1 MAQVVHS
8 RSLLSVETLWEAY
21 LHDRSPERANALLV
35 HYLPLVRFAALRIS
49 RRWCGFRRADF
60 DDLIQFGAMGLR
72 TAVASFDPLRGVKFE
87 TYCARRIHGAMLDG
101 IKSQE
106 WAPREER
113 RKLAC
118 LAAAHTCSRMET
130 GLPAGEDTLAARVGV
145 CTDEVHKLERAAA
158 SLVRVS
164 LGGGASSDEGPA
176 LHDDR
181 TLRPEQILN
190 RHDVRA
196 VLLQDLSR
204 AQRLVLILHYYENM
218 TMREIGAT
226 LGVSGTRVSQLHT
239 QALERL
245 RRKLHRREDAADLLS
260 V

>member
-1 MAQVVHS
+1 MAQA
-8 RSLLSVETLWEAY
+8 LLSPETLWEAY
-21 LHDRSPERANALLV
+21 LDDRSPANGNALLV
-35 HYLPLVRFAALRIS
+35 HYLPLVRFAALRIA
-49 RRWCGFRRADF
+49 RRWGGVRRADV
-60 DDLIQFGAMGLR
+60 DDLIQFGALGLR
-72 TAVASFDPLRGVKFE
+72 TAIASFDPERGVKFE

-118 LAAAHTCSRMET
+118 VAAAHASARMQT
-130 GLPAGEDTLAARVGV
+130 GEPAVAETLAARIGV

-158 SLVRVS
+158 SLIRVS
-164 LGGGASSDEGPA
+164 IGSGASSDDGPA
-176 LHDDR
+176 LHDAR
-181 TLRPEQILN
+181 VLRPEQILN
-190 RHDVRA
+190 RHDVRT
-196 VLLQDLSR
+196 VLLHDLSR

-226 LGVSGTRVSQLHT
+226 LGVSGTRVSQLHS

-245 RRKLHRREDAADLLS
+245 RRKLHRREDAGDLLS